1 MFNFLFYLINV
12 NQVAVYKYVN
22 KLFTFS
28 FVGEAGQD
36 HTMPLKFIVLISLC
50 ITSTVNKYSS

>member
-12 NQVAVYKYVN
+12 KQVAVYKQVN
-22 KLFTFS
+22 KLFIFS

-36 HTMPLKFIVLISLC
+36 HIMALKFIVLISLC